1 MRSVQALGAWIHLQQ
16 LLRSEWRRLPK
27 KAASLSSELSISSA
41 DSEQEVD
48 EVSPGPGGLD
58 PPPATVT
65 FRVEEASDGP
75 PPGDGVRA
83 RESSPTDPLFVD
95 EVSGGGSRSSEEV
108 QDRRRWEEVTRAR
121 IEQELPLS
129 ALARKR
135 TLAAQEATIRELRAA
150 REARTFGYSGNLV
163 VGSGPGPPGSGGDG
177 GPAGPTSLFGSAS
190 VGGRTQCSFLLSPDM
205 FYTSEQCWLMPLMLF
220 CSYAV

>member
-1 MRSVQALGAWIHLQQ
+1 M
-16 LLRSEWRRLPK
+16 
-27 KAASLSSELSISSA
+27 
-41 DSEQEVD
+41 
-48 EVSPGPGGLD
+48 
-58 PPPATVT
+58 
-65 FRVEEASDGP
+65 EEASDGP

-108 QDRRRWEEVTRAR
+108 QDRRRWEEATRAR
-121 IEQELPLS
+121 IEQELSLS

-150 REARTFGYSGNLV
+150 REARTFGSSGNLV

-177 GPAGPTSLFGSAS
+177 GPAGPTSLLGSAS

-205 FYTSEQCWLMPLMLF
+205 FYTSELCVGQ
-220 CSYAV
+220 